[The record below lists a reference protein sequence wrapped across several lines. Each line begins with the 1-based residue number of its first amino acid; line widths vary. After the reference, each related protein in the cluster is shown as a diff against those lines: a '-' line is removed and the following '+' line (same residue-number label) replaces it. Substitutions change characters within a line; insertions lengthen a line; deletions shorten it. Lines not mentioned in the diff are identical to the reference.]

1 MAREL
6 VFETVGEE
14 ETEALAERLGA
25 LLAPPALVA
34 LDGELGAGKTAF
46 VRGLARGLGV
56 QGGVSSPTYA
66 LMASHEGRVPFL
78 HFDAWMEGRERAFLA
93 DGGAELL
100 ADAVCAVEW
109 ASRVD
114 DALPAARVQVQIECL
129 APELRRIVLRAVG
142 GDPRLEAALA
152 GLGPLSGRAT

>member
-1 MAREL
+1 MAHER
-6 VFETVGEE
+6 VFETASEA
-14 ETEALAERLGA
+14 ETEVLAERLGE
-25 LLAPPALVA
+25 LLEPPALVA

-56 QGGVSSPTYA
+56 KDGVSSPTYA

-114 DALPAARVQVQIECL
+114 DALPRSRIEVRIEVL
-129 APELRRIVLRAVG
+129 GHERRRLRMRATG
-142 GDPRLEAALA
+142 GDARLERALA
-152 GLGPLSGRAT
+152 LLLHASGGTG